1 MSNRKTEKN
10 CIKKLHGCLRQD
22 NRGSAIV
29 IVIIAMAL
37 IGILVSSILWSAY
50 MNYMIKLSDV
60 RNKNSFYSAETVMEQ
75 IMAGMQHEASAAIT
89 ISYQDVM
96 KNWGNNIT
104 DDLYASEVNRYNQFV
119 TTYLDTLVKNLTDP
133 LKGTGFYSLKVLK
146 DFVDDDLFA
155 GVDVTEWEKSSCRME
170 LVNNSSLVLYDVR
183 VSYTDENDYVSIINT
198 DICIDVPKLV
208 FYQSGSIDS
217 LYEYALIGNT
227 GIHTE
232 VGSGAV
238 LIDGS
243 IYAGQDETL
252 GGGGITVNQASS
264 LTVKEGKFVISK
276 GDIAVKGPSAGFIV
290 RDVPDYGARV
300 YAAGLNLN
308 SGTLSLDSR
317 TYVANDLILTGNG
330 SRATLT
336 KEYYGYGSSVET
348 GMGDGAVTPS
358 LSSAILINGRN
369 ATVDMSGVNKLL
381 LAGRAYIGQSLS
393 TGPAASGTPG
403 GPAGTSKSVLMGES
417 IAVKGNQIASLVP
430 AECIGTLDGK
440 TLVGQTP
447 LNGAMAAT
455 VEDYKNL
462 YGAAFKEVD
471 FDKPVYKLDNK
482 TLSEFGVT
490 DMNHIRKIYT
500 QYNSADSENKTL
512 VYYYLVMDKDK
523 AAEYFI
529 QYYNFN
535 TSKEAIDSYFKKYAT
550 GGIILGDYTA
560 ENAQY
565 TILGNSL
572 VSDALSDSGVTLLKG
587 FQPTVPDEGDGE
599 GGTGE
604 EDEQPTPDEGYQEV
618 SDNTSELKNFKDEAE
633 VLELS
638 ETYAKTFKALTT
650 NLTEDI
656 STVSPNQNVFNSIIR
671 EDMLR
676 DYLDDN
682 GGTVV
687 FKSEDGMIAVLT
699 NCTGDGDGNDDT
711 VTLSQIAGKL
721 GTDGKLKNI
730 RLIVVIDR
738 DDNAEDGITGGNI
751 IIDGDFTGLIVAQG
765 EITIAGALSV
775 KRDKMGTYKALNA
788 PLSDTDSQMPMD
800 FFVNGSGILA
810 EEVTDGSKVD
820 ESGILNVDLSE
831 IVRYMNWIKK

>member
-1 MSNRKTEKN
+1 
-10 CIKKLHGCLRQD
+10 
-22 NRGSAIV
+22 
-29 IVIIAMAL
+29 
-37 IGILVSSILWSAY
+37 
-50 MNYMIKLSDV
+50 
-60 RNKNSFYSAETVMEQ
+60 
-75 IMAGMQHEASAAIT
+75 
-89 ISYQDVM
+89 
-96 KNWGNNIT
+96 
-104 DDLYASEVNRYNQFV
+104 
-119 TTYLDTLVKNLTDP
+119 
-133 LKGTGFYSLKVLK
+133 
-146 DFVDDDLFA
+146 
-155 GVDVTEWEKSSCRME
+155 
-170 LVNNSSLVLYDVR
+170 
-183 VSYTDENDYVSIINT
+183 
-198 DICIDVPKLV
+198 
-208 FYQSGSIDS
+208 
-217 LYEYALIGNT
+217 
-227 GIHTE
+227 
-232 VGSGAV
+232 
-238 LIDGS
+238 
-243 IYAGQDETL
+243 
-252 GGGGITVNQASS
+252 
-264 LTVKEGKFVISK
+264 
-276 GDIAVKGPSAGFIV
+276 
-290 RDVPDYGARV
+290 
-300 YAAGLNLN
+300 
-308 SGTLSLDSR
+308 
-317 TYVANDLILTGNG
+317 
-330 SRATLT
+330 
-336 KEYYGYGSSVET
+336 
-348 GMGDGAVTPS
+348 
-358 LSSAILINGRN
+358 
-369 ATVDMSGVNKLL
+369 
-381 LAGRAYIGQSLS
+381 
-393 TGPAASGTPG
+393 
-403 GPAGTSKSVLMGES
+403 MGES
-417 IAVKGNQIASLVP
+417 IAVKGNQIAYLVP

-440 TLVGQTP
+440 TLVGQNP

-535 TSKEAIDSYFKKYAT
+535 ASKEAIDSYFKKYAT

-587 FQPTVPDEGDGE
+587 FQPTVPDEGGGE

-699 NCTGDGDGNDDT
+699 NCTGDDDGNDET
-711 VTLSQIAGKL
+711 VTLSKLAGKL

-765 EITIAGALSV
+765 EITIAGAQSV

-788 PLSDTDSQMPMD
+788 PFSDTDAQMPMD

>member
-1 MSNRKTEKN
+1 MNNRKTEKN

-50 MNYMIKLSDV
+50 MNYMIKLADV

-96 KNWGNNIT
+96 KNWEFDENET
-104 DDLYASEVNRYNQFV
+104 NRFNRFG

-208 FYQSGSIDS
+208 FYQNGSIDS

-232 VGSGAV
+232 DGSGAA

-264 LTVKEGKFVISK
+264 LTVKEGKLVISK

-403 GPAGTSKSVLMGES
+403 GPAGASKSVLMGES
-417 IAVKGNQIASLVP
+417 IAVKGNQIAYLVP

-440 TLVGQTP
+440 TLVGQNP

-535 TSKEAIDSYFKKYAT
+535 ASKEAIDSYFKKYAT

-699 NCTGDGDGNDDT
+699 NCTGDGDGNDET
-711 VTLSQIAGKL
+711 VTLSKLAGKL

-788 PLSDTDSQMPMD
+788 PFSDTDAQMPMD

>member
-1 MSNRKTEKN
+1 MNNRKTEKN

-96 KNWGNNIT
+96 KNWEFDENET
-104 DDLYASEVNRYNQFV
+104 NRFNRFG

-133 LKGTGFYSLKVLK
+133 LKGTGFYSLKVLQ

-208 FYQSGSIDS
+208 FYQNGSIDS

-232 VGSGAV
+232 NGSGAA

-264 LTVKEGKFVISK
+264 LTVKEGKLVVSK

-417 IAVKGNQIASLVP
+417 IAVKGNQIAYLVP

-440 TLVGQTP
+440 TLVGQNP

-535 TSKEAIDSYFKKYAT
+535 ASKEAIDSYFKKYAT

-765 EITIAGALSV
+765 EITIAGAQSV

-788 PLSDTDSQMPMD
+788 PRSDTDSQMPMD

>member
-1 MSNRKTEKN
+1 MNNRKTEKN

-50 MNYMIKLSDV
+50 MNYMIKLADV

-96 KNWGNNIT
+96 KNWEFDENET
-104 DDLYASEVNRYNQFV
+104 NRFNRFG

-208 FYQSGSIDS
+208 FYQNGSIDS

-232 VGSGAV
+232 DGSGAA

-264 LTVKEGKFVISK
+264 LTVKEGKLVVSK

-403 GPAGTSKSVLMGES
+403 GPAGASKSVLMGES
-417 IAVKGNQIASLVP
+417 IAVKGNQIAYLVP

-440 TLVGQTP
+440 TLVGQNP

-535 TSKEAIDSYFKKYAT
+535 ASKEAIDSYFKKYAT

-587 FQPTVPDEGDGE
+587 FQPTVPDEGGGE

-699 NCTGDGDGNDDT
+699 NCTGDGDGNDET
-711 VTLSQIAGKL
+711 VTLSKLAGKL

-765 EITIAGALSV
+765 EITIAGAQSV

-788 PLSDTDSQMPMD
+788 PFSDTDAQMPMD

>member
-1 MSNRKTEKN
+1 MNNRKTEKN

-50 MNYMIKLSDV
+50 MNYMIKLADV

-96 KNWGNNIT
+96 KNWEFDENET
-104 DDLYASEVNRYNQFV
+104 NRFNRFG

-133 LKGTGFYSLKVLK
+133 LKGTGFYSLKVLQ

-208 FYQSGSIDS
+208 FYQNGSIDS

-232 VGSGAV
+232 NGSGAA

-264 LTVKEGKFVISK
+264 LTVKEGKLVVSK

-417 IAVKGNQIASLVP
+417 IAVKGNQIAYLVP

-440 TLVGQTP
+440 TLVGQNP

-535 TSKEAIDSYFKKYAT
+535 ASKEAIDSYFKKYAT

-587 FQPTVPDEGDGE
+587 FQPTVPDEGGGE
-599 GGTGE
+599 GGTGG

-765 EITIAGALSV
+765 EITIAGAQSV

-788 PLSDTDSQMPMD
+788 PRSDTDSQMPMD

>member
-1 MSNRKTEKN
+1 MNNRKTEKN

-96 KNWGNNIT
+96 KNWEFDENET
-104 DDLYASEVNRYNQFV
+104 NRFNRFG

-208 FYQSGSIDS
+208 FYQNGSIDS

-232 VGSGAV
+232 DGSGAA

-264 LTVKEGKFVISK
+264 LTVKEGKLVVSK

-417 IAVKGNQIASLVP
+417 IAVKGNQIAYLVP

-440 TLVGQTP
+440 TLVGQNP

-535 TSKEAIDSYFKKYAT
+535 ASKEAIDSYFKKYAT

-788 PLSDTDSQMPMD
+788 PFSDTDAQMPMD

>member
-1 MSNRKTEKN
+1 MNNRKTEKN

-96 KNWGNNIT
+96 KNWEFDENET
-104 DDLYASEVNRYNQFV
+104 NRFNRFG

-133 LKGTGFYSLKVLK
+133 LKGTGFYSLKVLQ

-208 FYQSGSIDS
+208 FYQNGSIDS

-232 VGSGAV
+232 NGSGAA

-264 LTVKEGKFVISK
+264 LTVKEGKLVVSK

-417 IAVKGNQIASLVP
+417 IAVKGNQIAYLVP

-440 TLVGQTP
+440 TLVGQNP

-535 TSKEAIDSYFKKYAT
+535 ASKEAIDSYFKKYAT

-618 SDNTSELKNFKDEAE
+618 SDNTSELKNFKDETE

-765 EITIAGALSV
+765 EITIAGAQSV

-788 PLSDTDSQMPMD
+788 PRSDTDSQMPMD

>member
-1 MSNRKTEKN
+1 MNNRKTEKN

-50 MNYMIKLSDV
+50 MNYMIKLADV

-96 KNWGNNIT
+96 KNWEFDENET
-104 DDLYASEVNRYNQFV
+104 NRFNRFG

-133 LKGTGFYSLKVLK
+133 LKGTGFYSLKVLQ

-208 FYQSGSIDS
+208 FYQNGSIDS

-232 VGSGAV
+232 DGSGAA

-264 LTVKEGKFVISK
+264 LTVKEGKLVVSK

-403 GPAGTSKSVLMGES
+403 GPAGASKSVLMGES
-417 IAVKGNQIASLVP
+417 IAVKGNQIAYLVP

-440 TLVGQTP
+440 TLVGQNP

-535 TSKEAIDSYFKKYAT
+535 ASKEAIDSYFKKYAT

-587 FQPTVPDEGDGE
+587 FQPTVPDEGGGE

-633 VLELS
+633 VLGLS

-699 NCTGDGDGNDDT
+699 NCTGDDDGNDET
-711 VTLSQIAGKL
+711 VTLSKLAGKL

-765 EITIAGALSV
+765 EITIAGAQSV

-788 PLSDTDSQMPMD
+788 PFSDTDAQMPMD

>member
-1 MSNRKTEKN
+1 M
-10 CIKKLHGCLRQD
+10 
-22 NRGSAIV
+22 
-29 IVIIAMAL
+29 
-37 IGILVSSILWSAY
+37 
-50 MNYMIKLSDV
+50 
-60 RNKNSFYSAETVMEQ
+60 
-75 IMAGMQHEASAAIT
+75 
-89 ISYQDVM
+89 
-96 KNWGNNIT
+96 
-104 DDLYASEVNRYNQFV
+104 
-119 TTYLDTLVKNLTDP
+119 
-133 LKGTGFYSLKVLK
+133 
-146 DFVDDDLFA
+146 
-155 GVDVTEWEKSSCRME
+155 
-170 LVNNSSLVLYDVR
+170 NNSSLVLYDVR

-208 FYQSGSIDS
+208 FYQNGSIDS

-232 VGSGAV
+232 DGSGAA

-264 LTVKEGKFVISK
+264 LTVKEGKLVVSK

-403 GPAGTSKSVLMGES
+403 GPAGASKSVLMGES
-417 IAVKGNQIASLVP
+417 IAVKGNQIAYLVP

-440 TLVGQTP
+440 TLVGQNP

-535 TSKEAIDSYFKKYAT
+535 ASKEAIDSYFKKYAT

-587 FQPTVPDEGDGE
+587 FQPTVPDEGGGE

-699 NCTGDGDGNDDT
+699 NCTGDDDGNDET
-711 VTLSQIAGKL
+711 VTLSKLAGKL

-765 EITIAGALSV
+765 EITIAGAQSV

-788 PLSDTDSQMPMD
+788 PFSDTDAQMPMD

-820 ESGILNVDLSE
+820 GSGILNVDLSE

>member
-1 MSNRKTEKN
+1 M
-10 CIKKLHGCLRQD
+10 
-22 NRGSAIV
+22 
-29 IVIIAMAL
+29 
-37 IGILVSSILWSAY
+37 
-50 MNYMIKLSDV
+50 
-60 RNKNSFYSAETVMEQ
+60 
-75 IMAGMQHEASAAIT
+75 
-89 ISYQDVM
+89 
-96 KNWGNNIT
+96 
-104 DDLYASEVNRYNQFV
+104 
-119 TTYLDTLVKNLTDP
+119 
-133 LKGTGFYSLKVLK
+133 
-146 DFVDDDLFA
+146 
-155 GVDVTEWEKSSCRME
+155 
-170 LVNNSSLVLYDVR
+170 
-183 VSYTDENDYVSIINT
+183 
-198 DICIDVPKLV
+198 
-208 FYQSGSIDS
+208 
-217 LYEYALIGNT
+217 
-227 GIHTE
+227 
-232 VGSGAV
+232 
-238 LIDGS
+238 
-243 IYAGQDETL
+243 
-252 GGGGITVNQASS
+252 NQASS
-264 LTVKEGKFVISK
+264 LTVKEGKLVVSK

-403 GPAGTSKSVLMGES
+403 GPAGASKSVLMGES
-417 IAVKGNQIASLVP
+417 IAVKGNQIAYLVP

-440 TLVGQTP
+440 TLVGQNP

-535 TSKEAIDSYFKKYAT
+535 ASKEAIDSYFKKYAT

-587 FQPTVPDEGDGE
+587 FQPTVPDEGGGE

-699 NCTGDGDGNDDT
+699 NCTGDGDGNDET
-711 VTLSQIAGKL
+711 VTLSKLAGKL

-765 EITIAGALSV
+765 EITIAGAQSV

-788 PLSDTDSQMPMD
+788 PFSDTDAQMPMD

>member
-1 MSNRKTEKN
+1 MNNRKTEKN

-50 MNYMIKLSDV
+50 MNYMIKLADV

-96 KNWGNNIT
+96 KNWEFDENET
-104 DDLYASEVNRYNQFV
+104 NRFNRFG

-133 LKGTGFYSLKVLK
+133 LKGTGFYSLKVLQ

-208 FYQSGSIDS
+208 FYQNGSIDS

-232 VGSGAV
+232 DGSGAA

-264 LTVKEGKFVISK
+264 LTVKEGKLVVSK

-403 GPAGTSKSVLMGES
+403 GPAGASKSVLMGES
-417 IAVKGNQIASLVP
+417 IAVKGNQIAYLVP

-440 TLVGQTP
+440 TLVGQNP

-471 FDKPVYKLDNK
+471 FDKLVYKLDNK

-535 TSKEAIDSYFKKYAT
+535 ASKEAIDSYFKKYAT

-587 FQPTVPDEGDGE
+587 FQPTVPDEGGGE

-699 NCTGDGDGNDDT
+699 NCTGDGDGNDET
-711 VTLSQIAGKL
+711 VTLSKLAGKL

-788 PLSDTDSQMPMD
+788 PFSDTDAQMPMD

>member
-417 IAVKGNQIASLVP
+417 IAVKGNQIAYLVP

-440 TLVGQTP
+440 TLVGQNP

-775 KRDKMGTYKALNA
+775 KRDKRGTYKALNA

>member
-1 MSNRKTEKN
+1 MNNRKTEKN

-50 MNYMIKLSDV
+50 MNYMIKLADV

-96 KNWGNNIT
+96 KNWEFDENET
-104 DDLYASEVNRYNQFV
+104 NRFNRFG

-133 LKGTGFYSLKVLK
+133 LKGTGFYSLKVLQ

-155 GVDVTEWEKSSCRME
+155 GVDFTEWEKSSCRME

-208 FYQSGSIDS
+208 FYQNGSIDS

-232 VGSGAV
+232 DGSGAA

-264 LTVKEGKFVISK
+264 LTVKEGKLVVSK

-393 TGPAASGTPG
+393 TGPAASGIPG
-403 GPAGTSKSVLMGES
+403 GPAGASKSVLMGES
-417 IAVKGNQIASLVP
+417 IAVKGNQIAYLVP

-440 TLVGQTP
+440 TLVGQNP

-535 TSKEAIDSYFKKYAT
+535 ASKEAIDSYFKKYAT

-587 FQPTVPDEGDGE
+587 FQPTVPDEGGGE

-699 NCTGDGDGNDDT
+699 NCTGDGDGNDET
-711 VTLSQIAGKL
+711 VTLSKLAGKL

-765 EITIAGALSV
+765 EITIAGAQSV

-788 PLSDTDSQMPMD
+788 PFSDTDAQMPMD

-810 EEVTDGSKVD
+810 EEVTDGSQVD

>member
-1 MSNRKTEKN
+1 
-10 CIKKLHGCLRQD
+10 
-22 NRGSAIV
+22 
-29 IVIIAMAL
+29 
-37 IGILVSSILWSAY
+37 
-50 MNYMIKLSDV
+50 
-60 RNKNSFYSAETVMEQ
+60 
-75 IMAGMQHEASAAIT
+75 
-89 ISYQDVM
+89 
-96 KNWGNNIT
+96 
-104 DDLYASEVNRYNQFV
+104 
-119 TTYLDTLVKNLTDP
+119 
-133 LKGTGFYSLKVLK
+133 
-146 DFVDDDLFA
+146 
-155 GVDVTEWEKSSCRME
+155 ME

-208 FYQSGSIDS
+208 FYQNGSIDS

-232 VGSGAV
+232 DGSGAA

-264 LTVKEGKFVISK
+264 LTVKEGKLVISK

-369 ATVDMSGVNKLL
+369 AAVDMSGVNKLL

-403 GPAGTSKSVLMGES
+403 GPAGASKSVLMGES
-417 IAVKGNQIASLVP
+417 IAVKGNQIAYLVP

-440 TLVGQTP
+440 TLVGQNP

-535 TSKEAIDSYFKKYAT
+535 ASKEAIDSYFKKYAT

-699 NCTGDGDGNDDT
+699 NCTGDGDGNDET
-711 VTLSQIAGKL
+711 VTLSKLAGKL

-788 PLSDTDSQMPMD
+788 PFSDTDAQMPMD

>member
-1 MSNRKTEKN
+1 MNNRKTEKN

-50 MNYMIKLSDV
+50 MNYMIKLADV

-96 KNWGNNIT
+96 KNWEFDENET
-104 DDLYASEVNRYNQFV
+104 NRFNRFG

-133 LKGTGFYSLKVLK
+133 LKGTGFYSLKVLQ

-208 FYQSGSIDS
+208 FYQNGSIDS

-232 VGSGAV
+232 NGSGAA

-264 LTVKEGKFVISK
+264 LTVKEGKLVVSK

-417 IAVKGNQIASLVP
+417 IAVKGNQIAYLVP

-440 TLVGQTP
+440 TLVGQNP

-535 TSKEAIDSYFKKYAT
+535 ASKEAIDSYFKKYAT

-587 FQPTVPDEGDGE
+587 FQPTVPDEGGGE

-682 GGTVV
+682 DGTVV

-788 PLSDTDSQMPMD
+788 PFSDTDAQMPMD

>member
-1 MSNRKTEKN
+1 MNNRKTEKN

-50 MNYMIKLSDV
+50 MNYMIKLADV

-96 KNWGNNIT
+96 KNWEFDENET
-104 DDLYASEVNRYNQFV
+104 NRFNRFG

-133 LKGTGFYSLKVLK
+133 LKGTGFYSLKVLQ

-208 FYQSGSIDS
+208 FYQNGSIDS

-232 VGSGAV
+232 DGSGAA

-264 LTVKEGKFVISK
+264 LTVKEGKLVVSK

-403 GPAGTSKSVLMGES
+403 GPAGASKSVLMGES
-417 IAVKGNQIASLVP
+417 IAVKGNQIAYLVP

-440 TLVGQTP
+440 TLVGQNP

-471 FDKPVYKLDNK
+471 FDKLVYKLDNK

-535 TSKEAIDSYFKKYAT
+535 ASKEAIDSYFKKYAT

-587 FQPTVPDEGDGE
+587 FQPTVPDEGGGE

-699 NCTGDGDGNDDT
+699 NCTGDGDGNDET
-711 VTLSQIAGKL
+711 VTLSKLAGKL

-765 EITIAGALSV
+765 EITIAGAQSV

-788 PLSDTDSQMPMD
+788 PFSDTDAQMPMD